1 MISARFRTPAWLL
14 AATLAVASIAPLGA
28 AHAQASYPDKPIR
41 MIVPFPP
48 GGAVDIL
55 GRLVAQHIGQ
65 QMNQSIVVENRSGAN
80 GSVGNEAAAK
90 AAPDGYTILLGA
102 NGLATNV
109 ALYPKRPFS
118 ELKSL
123 TPIAYVGSSP
133 LIMMVPADSPAK
145 SLKDIVDT
153 AKADPGKISYASAG
167 PGSSAHLG
175 SELLKYVTKTN
186 MLHVPYKGG
195 APAIVDLTAGRV
207 NFMLLDP
214 VQGLSQLQSGR
225 LRGLVVAS
233 KDRLALLPDVPSAAE
248 AGFPDFEASVWWGF
262 MAPKG
267 TPPGIVNRLNA
278 EINKALTSPDARKV
292 LAGMGVTTRPG
303 TPEDFAKYLDA
314 EAAKWATVIKSAN
327 ITAD

>member
-28 AHAQASYPDKPIR
+28 AQAQASYPDKPIR

-65 QMNQSIVVENRSGAN
+65 QMNHSIVVENRSGAN

-267 TPPGIVNRLNA
+267 TPPEIVNRLNA

-303 TPEDFAKYLDA
+303 TPEDFGKYLDA
-314 EAAKWATVIKSAN
+314 EAAKWATVIKAAN

>member
-1 MISARFRTPAWLL
+1 MKSARFRLPAWLL
-14 AATLAVASIAPLGA
+14 AAGMAVATIVPLGA
-28 AHAQASYPDKPIR
+28 AQAQSNYPDKPIR

-90 AAPDGYTILLGA
+90 SPADGYTILLGA

-109 ALYPKRPFS
+109 SLYPKRAFS

-123 TPIAYVGSSP
+123 TPIAYVGSAP

-145 SLKDIVDT
+145 SLKDVVDA
-153 AKADPGKISYASAG
+153 AKADPNKITYASAG

-195 APAIVDLTAGRV
+195 APAIADLTAGRV

-214 VQGLSQLQSGR
+214 VQGMSQLQSGR
-225 LRGLVVAS
+225 LRALVVAS
-233 KDRLALLPDVPSAAE
+233 KERLSLLPNVPSAAD

-267 TPPGIVNRLNA
+267 TPPEIVKRLNQ
-278 EINKALTSPDARKV
+278 EINKALTSPDAQK
-292 LAGMGVTTRPG
+292 LLTGMGVTTKPG
-303 TPEDFAKYLDA
+303 SPEDFGKYLQA
-314 EAAKWATVIKSAN
+314 EQAKWATVIKSAG

>member
-28 AHAQASYPDKPIR
+28 AQAQASYPDKPIR

>member
-1 MISARFRTPAWLL
+1 MPAWLL
-14 AATLAVASIAPLGA
+14 AATVAVATIAPLGA
-28 AHAQASYPDKPIR
+28 AQAQANYPDKPIR
-41 MIVPFPP
+41 MVVPFPP

-90 AAPDGYTILLGA
+90 ANPDGYTILLGA

-109 ALYPKRPFS
+109 SLYPTRPFS

-133 LIMMVPADSPAK
+133 LIMMVPANSPAK
-145 SLKDIVDT
+145 SLKDIVDA
-153 AKADPGKISYASAG
+153 AKADPNRISYASAG

-175 SELLKYVTKTN
+175 SELLKYVTKTA

-195 APAIVDLTAGRV
+195 APALIDLTAGRV

-214 VQGLSQLQSGR
+214 VQGLSQVQSGR
-225 LRGLVVAS
+225 LRAIVVAS
-233 KDRLALLPDVPSAAE
+233 KERLPLLPDVPSATQ

-267 TPPGIVNRLNA
+267 TPPDIVARLNA
-278 EINKALTSPDARKV
+278 EINKALTSPDAQKV
-292 LAGMGVTTRPG
+292 LTGMGVTTRPG
-303 TPEDFAKYLDA
+303 SPDDFGKTLQA
-314 EAAKWATVIKSAN
+314 ESTKWATVIKAAG

>member
-1 MISARFRTPAWLL
+1 MKSARFRAPAWLV
-14 AATLAVASIAPLGA
+14 AASLAVAAVLPMGA
-28 AHAQASYPDKPIR
+28 ARAQAHYPDKPIR

-90 AAPDGYTILLGA
+90 APADGYTILLGA

-109 ALYPKRPFS
+109 ALYPKRPFA

-123 TPIAYVGSSP
+123 TPVAYVGSSP

-145 SLKDIVDT
+145 SLKDIVDA

-233 KDRLALLPDVPSAAE
+233 KERLALLPGVPSAAE
-248 AGFPDFEASVWWGF
+248 AGFPEFEASVWWGF

-267 TPPGIVNRLNA
+267 TPPEIVGRLNA

-303 TPEDFAKYLDA
+303 TPEDFGKYLDA
-314 EAAKWATVIKSAN
+314 EAAKWSTVIKSAG